1 MQAGARRDAGLLS
14 NWKGPTDIYACE
26 NRTQKQAR
34 IAPADASWSQCE
46 LTGGW
51 RTIVMEPLEMERR
64 NWFHVRN
71 EPKRLDGR
79 RSQLRHSRR
88 RDPFESIVVEA
99 LAVLDLQT

>member
-1 MQAGARRDAGLLS
+1 
-14 NWKGPTDIYACE
+14 
-26 NRTQKQAR
+26 
-34 IAPADASWSQCE
+34 
-46 LTGGW
+46 
-51 RTIVMEPLEMERR
+51 MEPLEMERR

-88 RDPFESIVVEA
+88 RDPLESIVVEA